1 MRLWLAAVGKLR
13 AGPLHELY
21 AEYAKRI
28 VPAVQLKEVEVRQ
41 RLPEAA
47 LAHRE
52 GELLLAAVPP
62 ASMVVVLDERGTELP
77 SADFAARIAG
87 WRESGVPDL
96 AFLIGGASGHGD
108 TVRARASFLLS
119 LGRMT
124 WPHML
129 ARVMLAEQIYRAQ
142 QILAGHPYHRS

>member
-1 MRLWLAAVGKLR
+1 LWLAAVGKLR
-13 AGPLHELY
+13 PGPLFDLY
-21 AEYAKRI
+21 GEYAKRI
-28 VPAVQLKEVEVRQ
+28 VPPVQLREVEVRQ
-41 RLPEAA
+41 RLPDAA
-47 LAHRE
+47 LAVRE
-52 GELLLAAVPP
+52 GELLLAAIPP
-62 ASMVVVLDERGTELP
+62 ASTIVVLDERGIELP

-87 WRESGVPDL
+87 WRDGGVSDL

-108 TVRARASFLLS
+108 LVRARAGFLLS

-142 QILAGHPYHRS
+142 QISAGHPYHRA

>member
-1 MRLWLAAVGKLR
+1 LWLAAVGKLR
-13 AGPLHELY
+13 PGPLFDLY
-21 AEYAKRI
+21 GEYAKRI
-28 VPAVQLKEVEVRQ
+28 VPPVQLREVEVRQ
-41 RLPEAA
+41 RLPDAA
-47 LAHRE
+47 LAVRE

-62 ASMVVVLDERGTELP
+62 ASTIVVLDERGIELP

-87 WRESGVPDL
+87 WRDGGVSDL

-108 TVRARASFLLS
+108 LVRARAGFLLS

-142 QILAGHPYHRS
+142 QISAGHPYHRA